1 MTDKHKNIVYAESS
15 GDNRPI
21 FSVSDISQ
29 TLKRSVEENFSH
41 VRVRG
46 EISRFT
52 LARSGHMYMTMKDE
66 NSVLDAVCWKGMSGH
81 LSVNPEDGMEVIATG
96 RLTTYPGRSNYQIV
110 IEQMEVA
117 GEGALLKLLE
127 DRRKKFLAEGLFNL
141 ELKKEL
147 PYLPDCIGVVTSP
160 TGAVIRDILH
170 RLDDRFPRHV
180 LLWPANVQ
188 GDRAAEQ
195 IIAGIEG
202 FNSIQRGGNVP
213 RPDLLIIARGGGSL
227 EDLWAFNEEAV
238 VRAAA
243 DSNIPLISAIGHET
257 DTTLIDF
264 VSDKRA
270 PTPSAAAE
278 MAVPVRANLIET
290 LAISGVRLHRAMN
303 RSYEDNRRDIE
314 GLSRGLPNPT
324 RIAEE
329 ATQRIDDCFGKLIN
343 AKDNYYKNLAS
354 QILQLSAGLISPA
367 QYIAVKQNEF
377 ISQIRAWSRGISS
390 FVEKKSHELDLAS
403 LKLEGVSFQRVLDR
417 GFALVTD
424 LDGQPLLSATSTKPG
439 MSIGI
444 KFSDGDVRGTIL
456 SEIKL
461 IEKKNRSTRKK
472 SLDADDGSQGSLL

>member
-1 MTDKHKNIVYAESS
+1 MTDNRENVVHAESS

-21 FSVSDISQ
+21 FSVSEISQ
-29 TLKRSVEENFSH
+29 SLKKSVEGNFGH

-46 EISRFT
+46 EISRIT

-66 NSVLDAVCWKGMSGH
+66 SSVLDAVCWKGTSSN
-81 LSVNPEDGMEVIATG
+81 LSVKPEDGMEVVATG
-96 RLTTYPGRSNYQIV
+96 RLTTYPRRSNYQIV
-110 IEQMEVA
+110 IEQLEIA

-127 DRRKKFLAEGLFNL
+127 ERRKKLLAEGLFSQ

-188 GDRAAEQ
+188 GDGAAEQ

-202 FNSIQRGGNVP
+202 FNRIRTGNNIP

-238 VRAAA
+238 VRAVANS
-243 DSNIPLISAIGHET
+243 DIPLISAVGHET

-278 MAVPVRANLIET
+278 MAVPVRANLIEEF
-290 LAISGVRLHRAMN
+290 ANFGVRLQRAMN
-303 RSYEDNRRDIE
+303 RSCEDYCRNVE
-314 GLSRGLPNPT
+314 NLSRGLPNPT

-329 ATQRIDDCFGKLIN
+329 ATQQLDTALERLIN
-343 AKDNYYKNLAS
+343 AEGVYFKYLS
-354 QILQLSAGLISPA
+354 SEVLRLSAGLISPT

-377 ISQIRAWSRGISS
+377 VSKIGTWFSGVSDFIN
-390 FVEKKSHELDLAS
+390 KKSHELDLAA
-403 LKLEGVSFQRVLDR
+403 LKLESASFQRVLDR

-424 LDGQPLLSATSTKPG
+424 PQGESVLSATTTKLG
-439 MSIGI
+439 MKINI
-444 KFSDGDVRGTIL
+444 KFGDGDVMGSIL
-456 SEIKL
+456 SKSSSTL
-461 IEKKNRSTRKK
+461 KNNKPKQKQNQNKKDK
-472 SLDADDGSQGSLL
+472 SQGSLL

>member
-1 MTDKHKNIVYAESS
+1 
-15 GDNRPI
+15 
-21 FSVSDISQ
+21 
-29 TLKRSVEENFSH
+29 
-41 VRVRG
+41 
-46 EISRFT
+46 
-52 LARSGHMYMTMKDE
+52 
-66 NSVLDAVCWKGMSGH
+66 
-81 LSVNPEDGMEVIATG
+81 
-96 RLTTYPGRSNYQIV
+96 
-110 IEQMEVA
+110 
-117 GEGALLKLLE
+117 
-127 DRRKKFLAEGLFNL
+127 
-141 ELKKEL
+141 
-147 PYLPDCIGVVTSP
+147 
-160 TGAVIRDILH
+160 
-170 RLDDRFPRHV
+170 
-180 LLWPANVQ
+180 VQ
-188 GDRAAEQ
+188 GDGAAEQ
-195 IIAGIEG
+195 IVMGIEG
-202 FNSIQRGGNVP
+202 FNSIKRGGNVP

-227 EDLWAFNEEAV
+227 EDLWVFNEEAV

-243 DSNIPLISAIGHET
+243 ASNIPLISAIGHET

-329 ATQRIDDCFGKLIN
+329 ATQRLDDCFEKLIN
-343 AKDNYYKNLAS
+343 ANDNYYKNLAS

-377 ISQIRAWSRGISS
+377 TSQIRAWGRGISS
-390 FVEKKSHELDLAS
+390 FVEKKSHELDLAA

-424 LDGQPLLSATSTKPG
+424 SQGQPLLSATSTKPG
-439 MSIGI
+439 MVIGI

-456 SEIKL
+456 SERKL
-461 IEKKNRSTRKK
+461 IEKKNKPARKK
-472 SLDADDGSQGSLL
+472 ELSADDGPQGSLL

>member
-1 MTDKHKNIVYAESS
+1 
-15 GDNRPI
+15 
-21 FSVSDISQ
+21 
-29 TLKRSVEENFSH
+29 
-41 VRVRG
+41 
-46 EISRFT
+46 
-52 LARSGHMYMTMKDE
+52 
-66 NSVLDAVCWKGMSGH
+66 
-81 LSVNPEDGMEVIATG
+81 
-96 RLTTYPGRSNYQIV
+96 
-110 IEQMEVA
+110 
-117 GEGALLKLLE
+117 
-127 DRRKKFLAEGLFNL
+127 
-141 ELKKEL
+141 
-147 PYLPDCIGVVTSP
+147 
-160 TGAVIRDILH
+160 
-170 RLDDRFPRHV
+170 
-180 LLWPANVQ
+180 
-188 GDRAAEQ
+188 
-195 IIAGIEG
+195 
-202 FNSIQRGGNVP
+202 
-213 RPDLLIIARGGGSL
+213 
-227 EDLWAFNEEAV
+227 
-238 VRAAA
+238 
-243 DSNIPLISAIGHET
+243 
-257 DTTLIDF
+257 
-264 VSDKRA
+264 
-270 PTPSAAAE
+270 
-278 MAVPVRANLIET
+278 
-290 LAISGVRLHRAMN
+290 MN

-329 ATQRIDDCFGKLIN
+329 ATQRLDDCFGKLIN

-354 QILQLSAGLISPA
+354 KILQLSAGLISPA

>member
-1 MTDKHKNIVYAESS
+1 MTDKHKNIIHAESS

-29 TLKRSVEENFSH
+29 ALKRSVEENFSH

-52 LARSGHMYMTMKDE
+52 LARSGHMYMTLKDE
-66 NSVLDAVCWKGMSGH
+66 NAALDAICWKGMSRH

-127 DRRKKFLAEGLFNL
+127 DRRKKFLAEGLFNP

-180 LLWPANVQ
+180 LLWPSNVQ
-188 GDRAAEQ
+188 GDGAAEQ
-195 IIAGIEG
+195 IVMGIEG
-202 FNSIQRGGNVP
+202 FNSIKRGGNVS

-227 EDLWAFNEEAV
+227 EDLWVFNEEAV

-243 DSNIPLISAIGHET
+243 ASNIPLISAIGHET

-329 ATQRIDDCFGKLIN
+329 ATQRLDDCFEKLIN
-343 AKDNYYKNLAS
+343 ANDNYYKNLAS

-377 ISQIRAWSRGISS
+377 TSQIRAWGRGISS
-390 FVEKKSHELDLAS
+390 FVEKKSHELDLAA

-424 LDGQPLLSATSTKPG
+424 SQGQPLLSATSTRPG
-439 MSIGI
+439 MVIGI

-456 SEIKL
+456 SERKL
-461 IEKKNRSTRKK
+461 IEKKNKPARKK
-472 SLDADDGSQGSLL
+472 ELNADDGPQGSLL

>member
-1 MTDKHKNIVYAESS
+1 
-15 GDNRPI
+15 
-21 FSVSDISQ
+21 
-29 TLKRSVEENFSH
+29 
-41 VRVRG
+41 
-46 EISRFT
+46 
-52 LARSGHMYMTMKDE
+52 
-66 NSVLDAVCWKGMSGH
+66 
-81 LSVNPEDGMEVIATG
+81 
-96 RLTTYPGRSNYQIV
+96 
-110 IEQMEVA
+110 
-117 GEGALLKLLE
+117 
-127 DRRKKFLAEGLFNL
+127 
-141 ELKKEL
+141 
-147 PYLPDCIGVVTSP
+147 
-160 TGAVIRDILH
+160 
-170 RLDDRFPRHV
+170 
-180 LLWPANVQ
+180 VQ
-188 GDRAAEQ
+188 GDGAAEQ
-195 IIAGIEG
+195 IVMGIEG
-202 FNSIQRGGNVP
+202 FNSIKRGGNVS

-227 EDLWAFNEEAV
+227 EDLWVFNEEAV

-243 DSNIPLISAIGHET
+243 ASNIPLISAIGHET

-329 ATQRIDDCFGKLIN
+329 ATQRLDDCFEKLIN
-343 AKDNYYKNLAS
+343 ANDNYYKNLAS

-377 ISQIRAWSRGISS
+377 TSQIRAWGRGISS
-390 FVEKKSHELDLAS
+390 FVEKKSHELDLAA

-424 LDGQPLLSATSTKPG
+424 SQGQPLLSATSTKPG
-439 MSIGI
+439 MVIGI

-456 SEIKL
+456 SERKL
-461 IEKKNRSTRKK
+461 IEKKNKPARKK
-472 SLDADDGSQGSLL
+472 ELSADDGPQGSLL